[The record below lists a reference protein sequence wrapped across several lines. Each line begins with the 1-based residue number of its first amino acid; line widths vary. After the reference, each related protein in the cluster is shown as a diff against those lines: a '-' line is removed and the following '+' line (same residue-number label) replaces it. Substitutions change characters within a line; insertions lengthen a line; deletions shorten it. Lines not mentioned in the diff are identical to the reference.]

1 MATSRSTTEFILDL
15 LSAVPNVRVRK
26 MFGEYALYCADK
38 VVALICDDQL
48 FVKITPVG
56 KALVGD
62 RYAEGTAYPG
72 AKPSMLVSA
81 SDLEDHERLCDLIRV
96 TTAALPPPKPK
107 KPKMGKAR
115 RRSAS
120 DVGGRSSQQGSPL
133 TARTRSSS
141 VGWE

>member
-1 MATSRSTTEFILDL
+1 MATSRSTTEFILDQ

-26 MFGEYALYCADK
+26 MFGEYALYCDEK

-62 RYAEGTAYPG
+62 RYAEGTAYLG

-81 SDLEDHERLCDLIRV
+81 DDLEDHERLCDLIRA
-96 TTAALPPPKPK
+96 TAAALPPPKPK
-107 KPKMGKAR
+107 KPKTWKAR
-115 RRSAS
+115 LCSA
-120 DVGGRSSQQGSPL
+120 R
-133 TARTRSSS
+133 
-141 VGWE
+141 

>member
-1 MATSRSTTEFILDL
+1 MATSRSTTEFILDQ

-26 MFGEYALYCADK
+26 MFGEYALYCDEK

-81 SDLEDHERLCDLIRV
+81 DDLEDHERLCDLIRA
-96 TTAALPPPKPK
+96 TAAKPK
-107 KPKMGKAR
+107 KPKTLKAR
-115 RRSAS
+115 RRSA
-120 DVGGRSSQQGSPL
+120 R
-133 TARTRSSS
+133 
-141 VGWE
+141 